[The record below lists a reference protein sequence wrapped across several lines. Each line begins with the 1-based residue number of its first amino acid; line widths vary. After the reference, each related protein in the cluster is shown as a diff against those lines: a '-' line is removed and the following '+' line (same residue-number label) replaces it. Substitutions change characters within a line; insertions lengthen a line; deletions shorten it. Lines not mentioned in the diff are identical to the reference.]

1 MTESIDYKAT
11 LNLPQTEF
19 PMRANLAQREPA
31 MLQKWQQQG
40 LYKQIREARAG
51 REKYILHDGPP
62 YANGD
67 IHLGHAVNKTLKD
80 IIVKA
85 KTLSGFDA
93 PYIPGWDC
101 HGLPIEHNVEKKIG
115 KAGAKVEY
123 SVFRQK
129 CRDYAMRQVEG
140 QRKDFVRLGILGDWE
155 NPYLTMNFGV
165 EADIIRAIGK
175 IAKNGHLVKGYKP
188 VYWSVVGGS
197 ALAEAEVEYQDKT
210 SFSIDVAYPVSDK
223 KQIEHLNKAFDGSL
237 GKGPVSVL
245 IWTTTP
251 WTIPSSQA
259 ISVGAEV
266 EYQLVQ
272 CGSGADQFQL
282 ICASDLMES
291 VMERAEISDYQVL
304 ASCLGSALENLVAQH
319 PFYAREI
326 PLLLGEHVTT
336 DAGTGCVHTAPD
348 HGMEDFAVAKKYG
361 IGTLNY
367 VLGNG
372 TFKEDVDLF
381 AGEHVYKVDEHVI
394 DVLREAGRLIGCGKI
409 THSYAHCWRTKTP
422 LIYRATPQW
431 FISMEQNSL
440 LEDAL
445 AAVKTVSWHPDWGQ
459 ARIEGML

>member
-85 KTLSGFDA
+85 KNPQWFDA

-282 ICASDLMES
+282 ICASGFDG
-291 VMERAEISDYQVL
+291 VSD
-304 ASCLGSALENLVAQH
+304 G
-319 PFYAREI
+319 AR
-326 PLLLGEHVTT
+326 
-336 DAGTGCVHTAPD
+336 
-348 HGMEDFAVAKKYG
+348 
-361 IGTLNY
+361 
-367 VLGNG
+367 
-372 TFKEDVDLF
+372 
-381 AGEHVYKVDEHVI
+381 
-394 DVLREAGRLIGCGKI
+394 
-409 THSYAHCWRTKTP
+409 
-422 LIYRATPQW
+422 
-431 FISMEQNSL
+431 
-440 LEDAL
+440 
-445 AAVKTVSWHPDWGQ
+445 
-459 ARIEGML
+459 